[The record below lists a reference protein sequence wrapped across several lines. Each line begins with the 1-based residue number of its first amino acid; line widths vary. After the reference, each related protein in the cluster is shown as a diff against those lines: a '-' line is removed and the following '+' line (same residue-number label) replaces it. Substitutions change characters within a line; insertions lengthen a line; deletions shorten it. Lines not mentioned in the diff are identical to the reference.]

1 MPWLPDF
8 LLELPE
14 MSGGFIDV
22 NDFSVG
28 FNQFHQL
35 LNDQQSLL
43 CQSKL
48 ILGCVEGLMGL
59 QISHIVLSV
68 ELTQDE
74 P

>member
-1 MPWLPDF
+1 
-8 LLELPE
+8 

-28 FNQFHQL
+28 FSQFRQL
-35 LNDQQSLL
+35 LNEQQSLL

-48 ILGCVEGLMGL
+48 ILGSVEGLMSF
-59 QISHIVLSV
+59 QISHIVLPV
-68 ELTQDE
+68 ELTQGE